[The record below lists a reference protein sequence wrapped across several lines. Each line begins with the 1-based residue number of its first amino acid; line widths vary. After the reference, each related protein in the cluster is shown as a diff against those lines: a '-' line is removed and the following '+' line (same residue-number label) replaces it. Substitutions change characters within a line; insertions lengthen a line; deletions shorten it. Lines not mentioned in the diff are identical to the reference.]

1 VVAHPPLGS
10 FSREE
15 ARRAV
20 GISERQ
26 LRAWERQD
34 LIPASETFAFHDV
47 LALKTL
53 CRLRRDG
60 VPWKRVRDA
69 VDALRC
75 ELRGVENPLTAV
87 RLFADGKRIGVQI
100 EGRKMEPITG
110 QLLLDFDQQELSR
123 LLSFPG
129 KAREEKRE
137 ANRERVHKQLAERWF
152 QKGLDLEAGGAA
164 EEDIAAAYEK
174 ALEFDPRS
182 AGALV
187 NLGTVH
193 FNAKRLK
200 QAESCYRKALEV
212 DQNYPLAHFN
222 LGNLYD
228 EKGDRKKAQGHY
240 ESAITL
246 NPRYADAHYN
256 LALLHQVTGQAL
268 KAVHHWR
275 IYLKLDPSSSWSVI
289 ARRELDKLRAATIV
303 RGAEPNSTTG
313 S

>member
-1 VVAHPPLGS
+1 MVADPPLRS

-20 GISERQ
+20 GITERQ

-34 LIPASETFAFHDV
+34 LVPPSDTFAFHDV

-53 CRLRRDG
+53 FQLRKDG

-69 VDALRC
+69 IGALRG
-75 ELRGVENPLTAV
+75 ELHGVRNPLTAV
-87 RLFADGKRIGVQI
+87 KLFSNGKRIGVQI

-110 QLLLDFDQQELSR
+110 QLLLDFDKQELSR
-123 LLSFPG
+123 LLAFPG
-129 KAREEKRE
+129 KKKEEKRQALSE
-137 ANRERVHKQLAERWF
+137 HIRKQEAERWF
-152 QKGLDLEAGGAA
+152 QRGLDLELGGASV
-164 EEDIAAAYEK
+164 EEITNAYEK
-174 ALEFDPRS
+174 ALEFDPHS

-200 QAESCYRKALEV
+200 QAENCYRKALEV
-212 DQNYPLAHFN
+212 DSNYPLAHFN
-222 LGNLYD
+222 LGNLCD
-228 EKGDRKKAQGHY
+228 EKGDRARAETHY
-240 ESAITL
+240 QAAIAL

-256 LALLHQVTGQAL
+256 LALLCQVSGQTL
-268 KAVHHWR
+268 KAVQHWR

-303 RGAEPNSTTG
+303 RGTESTTG

>member
-1 VVAHPPLGS
+1 MVAHPPLRS

-34 LIPASETFAFHDV
+34 LVPPSDTFAFHDV

-53 CRLRRDG
+53 CQLRKDG

-69 VDALRC
+69 VGALRG
-75 ELRGVENPLTAV
+75 ELRGVRNPLTEV
-87 RLFADGKRIGVQI
+87 KLFSNGKRIGVQI

-110 QLLLDFDQQELSR
+110 QLLLDFDKQELNR
-123 LLSFPG
+123 LLAFPG
-129 KAREEKRE
+129 KKKEEKRQ
-137 ANRERVHKQLAERWF
+137 ALRERIRKQEAERWF
-152 QKGLDLEAGGAA
+152 QRGLDLELGGAA
-164 EEDIAAAYEK
+164 VEDITNAYEK
-174 ALEFDPRS
+174 ALEFDPHS

-212 DQNYPLAHFN
+212 DNNYPLAHFN
-222 LGNLYD
+222 LGNLCD
-228 EKGDRKKAQGHY
+228 EKGDRARAETHY
-240 ESAITL
+240 QAAIGL

-256 LALLHQVTGQAL
+256 LALLCQVTGQTL
-268 KAVHHWR
+268 KAVQHWR

-303 RGAEPNSTTG
+303 RGTEFTTG

>member
-1 VVAHPPLGS
+1 VVDFPPLRL

-26 LRAWERQD
+26 LRAWERQE
-34 LIPASETFAFHDV
+34 LIPASETFNFHDV

-53 CRLRRDG
+53 HQLRVDG

-69 VDALRC
+69 VGALRL
-75 ELRGVENPLTAV
+75 ELRGVRNPLTAV
-87 RLFADGKRIGVQI
+87 KLYSDGRRIGVQI

-110 QLLLDFDQQELSR
+110 QLLLDFDKQELKR
-123 LLSFPG
+123 LLSFPA
-129 KAREEKRE
+129 KEQKTAAQKERARKSE
-137 ANRERVHKQLAERWF
+137 AEQWF
-152 QKGLDLEAGGAA
+152 QKGLDLEMAGALP
-164 EEDIAAAYEK
+164 EEIMEAYRT
-174 ALEFDPRS
+174 ALEFDPQS

-193 FNAKRLK
+193 FNAAQLK
-200 QAESCYRKALEV
+200 QAEGYYRQALEV
-212 DQNYPLAHFN
+212 DDSYPLAHFN

-228 EKGDRKKAQGHY
+228 EKGDRKRALTHY
-240 ESAITL
+240 EAAIAL

-256 LALLHQVTGQAL
+256 LALLYQVSGQVL

-275 IYLKLDPSSSWSVI
+275 TYLRLDPSSSWSAI

-303 RGAEPNSTTG
+303 RPTRPSTAG
-313 S
+313 